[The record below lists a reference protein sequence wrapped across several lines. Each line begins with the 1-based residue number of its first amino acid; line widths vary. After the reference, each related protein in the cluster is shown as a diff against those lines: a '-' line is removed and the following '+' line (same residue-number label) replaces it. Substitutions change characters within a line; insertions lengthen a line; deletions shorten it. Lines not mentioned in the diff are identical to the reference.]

1 MDNKKTTKP
10 ENKKPTKEKKEKI
23 NLLPGKKIFGEKGI
37 FEIRLLGEK
46 DGGKLLVYTN
56 VKNNLWSL
64 GRTLPK
70 KYQA

>member
-1 MDNKKTTKP
+1 MAGKIKKENDKKP
-10 ENKKPTKEKKEKI
+10 ETKKPEKI
-23 NLLPGKKIFGEKGI
+23 NMLPGKKIFGEKGL

-56 VKNNLWSL
+56 VRKNLWSL